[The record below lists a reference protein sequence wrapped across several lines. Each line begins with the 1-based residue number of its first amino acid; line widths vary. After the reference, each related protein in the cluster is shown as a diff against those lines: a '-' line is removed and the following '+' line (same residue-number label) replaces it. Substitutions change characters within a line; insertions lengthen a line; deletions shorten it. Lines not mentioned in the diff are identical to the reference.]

1 MTTPTFP
8 PVLVRI
14 DVLALAGI
22 DVAGAEQTTVAG
34 RPHVVLTRHWLDLR
48 DLSSR
53 IARVA
58 GSALAAGPHDEIHVA
73 ARACV
78 DVLENAIAKQRR
90 AK

>member
-1 MTTPTFP
+1 MTMDPP
-8 PVLVRI
+8 PVLVRL
-14 DVLALAGI
+14 DVLGLAGI
-22 DVAGAEQTTVAG
+22 EPGDTPQTTVAG
-34 RPHVVLTRHWLDLR
+34 RPHVVLTLSWLDLR